1 MESVEEG
8 GSGVKKGAGLNLGMW
23 VALVIG
29 NCSMVIGLAHAQSV
43 RSLVNS
49 GNDLY
54 ASKKFDDAEVS
65 YKKAV
70 EKDIT
75 SVPGHFNLGNSLY
88 RQDKHDQ
95 AVKAFENAISRA
107 EGKLAKS
114 QAYFNLGDAHLR
126 SQNYDEAVKSFTESL
141 KLNPDDVD
149 AKYNL
154 SYALM
159 KQKEQQQQKN
169 QNKNEKNQDKNKD
182 QQQQNQDQNKQEQE
196 KQDQQKQN
204 QQNQQQQDQQQQQAQ
219 QDQTRQ
225 QQRQMSKADAERILD
240 VLKNNEK
247 DVQKKLRA
255 RVVQRPRGEKD
266 W

>member
-1 MESVEEG
+1 MKVNSDLRFVMRRAMALLLVVI
-8 GSGVKKGAGLNLGMW
+8 SHW
-23 VALVIG
+23 SLVIG
-29 NCSMVIGLAHAQSV
+29 VAQAQSV

-49 GNDLY
+49 GNDSY

-70 EKDIT
+70 EKDIM

-88 RQDKHDQ
+88 RQDKNDES
-95 AVKAFENAISRA
+95 VKAFQDAISRA
-107 EGKLAKS
+107 EGKWAKS
-114 QAYFNLGDAHLR
+114 QAYFNLGDAHLK
-126 SQNYDEAVKSFTESL
+126 SQKYEEAVKSFTESL
-141 KLNPDDVD
+141 KLNPDDAD

-159 KQKEQQQQKN
+159 KQKEQQQKN
-169 QNKNEKNQDKNKD
+169 QNKNDKNQDKNKD
-182 QQQQNQDQNKQEQE
+182 QQKQNQDQNKQDQE
-196 KQDQQKQN
+196 KQDQQKQD
-204 QQNQQQQDQQQQQAQ
+204 QQNQQQQNQEQQQQQAQ

-225 QQRQMSKADAERILD
+225 QQKQMSKADAERILD

-247 DVQKKLRA
+247 NVQKKLRA
-255 RVVQRPRGEKD
+255 RVSQRARGEKD